1 MRHWCLAVSIHNPM
15 ITTTLP
21 TPLRLVTDGVILSRL
36 HILQGSLYVASRFFT
51 FSEEKLEKHQ
61 P

>member
-1 MRHWCLAVSIHNPM
+1 M